1 MWKFLLL
8 VAAVIVWP
16 GSAQDQQVYL
26 ATFDNWSFW
35 KIRATG
41 QMTIANVKATCEAA
55 GMRHPCYE
63 SGADGCTDSWAPD
76 CITFHHAE
84 CRTLWALSRELCGG
98 GLGGYCPPLDDTFV
112 YFHNWGDGDGAWG
125 VNYETHT
132 IGLEGAN
139 YTNMY
144 ALCAVTTCATSLCLH
159 GTCTD
164 DAVGYTCSCENGWT
178 GQDCDQRQQV
188 YLTTFDNWSFWKIRA
203 TGQMT
208 NDNVK
213 ATCEAAGMRYPGYR
227 TGADGCREFYWASD
241 CITFHHAECSMLDA
255 LSSELC
261 GHTDGYG
268 SQCQP
273 LDDTFVYIPG
283 WSNDGAFG
291 VDYDTHRYG
300 LPGAQYNNLYALCAV
315 VTCARSP
322 CLHGT
327 CTDDGGS
334 YTCSCNNGWTGQ
346 DCDQVDDC
354 ASSPCAHGTCT
365 NDVGSYTCSCENGWG
380 GENCDQDIDECAS
393 SPCQHGICTDGVGS
407 YTCSCENG
415 WAGDNCDQD
424 IDECA
429 SSPCTHGT
437 CIDEVASYTCSCE
450 NGWAGQDCD
459 QDIDEC
465 VSSPCWLGGTC
476 LDHVNGYSCV
486 CPKDTTGK
494 NCETVTFAG
503 ECYQFSTS
511 AVSHRDAT
519 QACSTKNSHLA
530 DMKDE
535 QQQQFL
541 ASTIAATTNVSN
553 WLAMKTAPIPMFYSD
568 GSPVMAPLQWLN
580 DEPSTPLDLC
590 VLLDS
595 SNSYRAK
602 ATFCTE
608 QHNYVCQDALKPCEP
623 NVCQNGG
630 NCTSCFGGSTTFCD
644 CLEGY
649 GGKLCEINIDECAS
663 GPCQNGGSCYDDI
676 NSYTCQCPIGYQGD
690 HCESDTDWCSQVT
703 CPLGFVC
710 QDFTFYFQCVHPSP
724 VSRGLPYQ
732 CSSVSCPDGL
742 NCTPE
747 GAAAFSCKPK

>member
-346 DCDQVDDC
+346 DCDQADEC

-365 NDVGSYTCSCENGWG
+365 DDVGSYTCSCENGWTG
-380 GENCDQDIDECAS
+380 QDCDQVDECASSPCAHGTCVDGVGSYACSCETGWEGVNCDQDIDECA
-393 SPCQHGICTDGVGS
+393 
-407 YTCSCENG
+407 
-415 WAGDNCDQD
+415 
-424 IDECA
+424 
-429 SSPCTHGT
+429 
-437 CIDEVASYTCSCE
+437 
-450 NGWAGQDCD
+450 
-459 QDIDEC
+459 
-465 VSSPCWLGGTC
+465 SSPCWLGGTC

-494 NCETVTFAG
+494 NCETVTLAG
-503 ECYQFSTS
+503 DCYQFSTS
-511 AVSHRDAT
+511 AATHRDAT
-519 QACSTKNSHLA
+519 RACSTKNSHLA

-541 ASTIAATTNVSN
+541 ASTIAATTGVSN

-568 GSPVMAPLQWLN
+568 GTPVIAPLQWLT

-595 SNSYRAK
+595 SNSYKAK